1 VSSLPSLHVTARF
14 SIVHPFV
21 QSTSLQVPLVSQHHF
36 AFPLEFHTHKHSL
49 NPLLAPQSTGAMPI
63 PPLPRVPPKRTHD
76 STSDYVLTRDS
87 VEAFLLAFGD
97 NDYPLPETV
106 RVLDEIITD
115 YIIETCHEA
124 ASVAHHARRAKIK
137 LDDFKFMLRR
147 DTGKLGRVTDMIETD
162 KELKRK
168 RKAFDTD
175 EGAVLV
181 EKDEGTN
188 KMSRPR
194 KKEKVAVEESV
205 DGEGET
211 KKKRK
216 KKRDGGG
223 DDASTVRSG

>member
-1 VSSLPSLHVTARF
+1 MFRRKER
-14 SIVHPFV
+14 I
-21 QSTSLQVPLVSQHHF
+21 
-36 AFPLEFHTHKHSL
+36 
-49 NPLLAPQSTGAMPI
+49 
-63 PPLPRVPPKRTHD
+63 LPRVPPSSVVTPPE
-76 STSDYVLTRDS
+76 

-147 DTGKLGRVTDMIETD
+147 DTVKLGRVSDMLETD

-175 EGAVLV
+175 EGAVLGKGDK
-181 EKDEGTN
+181 EDGAEGGAPVKET
-188 KMSRPR
+188 S
-194 KKEKVAVEESV
+194 KKSKANEGDGAVG
-205 DGEGET
+205 GE

-216 KKRDGGG
+216 KKKDGGGG
-223 DDASTVRSG
+223 DDASTVISG

>member
-1 VSSLPSLHVTARF
+1 
-14 SIVHPFV
+14 
-21 QSTSLQVPLVSQHHF
+21 
-36 AFPLEFHTHKHSL
+36 
-49 NPLLAPQSTGAMPI
+49 MPV
-63 PPLPRVPPKRTHD
+63 PPLPRVLPRRTHD
-76 STSDYVLTRDS
+76 SASEFVLTRDS

-97 NDYPLPETV
+97 NDDQLPETV

-124 ASVAHHARRAKIK
+124 AAVAHHARRAKIK
-137 LDDFKFMLRR
+137 IDDFKFMLRR
-147 DTGKLGRVTDMIETD
+147 DTGKLGRVTDMLETD

-181 EKDEGTN
+181 EKDEGES
-188 KMSRPR
+188 KMGRPK

-205 DGEGET
+205 GGEGET

-216 KKRDGGG
+216 KKRDAGG

>member
-1 VSSLPSLHVTARF
+1 
-14 SIVHPFV
+14 
-21 QSTSLQVPLVSQHHF
+21 
-36 AFPLEFHTHKHSL
+36 
-49 NPLLAPQSTGAMPI
+49 M
-63 PPLPRVPPKRTHD
+63 
-76 STSDYVLTRDS
+76 
-87 VEAFLLAFGD
+87 
-97 NDYPLPETV
+97 

-147 DTGKLGRVTDMIETD
+147 DTGKLGRVSEMLETD

-181 EKDEGTN
+181 EKDGGDGNVGEGGGGGREGGG
-188 KMSRPR
+188 KLGRPR
-194 KKEKVAVEESV
+194 KKV
-205 DGEGET
+205 DGGEGDGGGEEP
-211 KKKRK
+211 KKKK
-216 KKRDGGG
+216 KKKKVDGGG

>member
-1 VSSLPSLHVTARF
+1 
-14 SIVHPFV
+14 
-21 QSTSLQVPLVSQHHF
+21 
-36 AFPLEFHTHKHSL
+36 
-49 NPLLAPQSTGAMPI
+49 M
-63 PPLPRVPPKRTHD
+63 
-76 STSDYVLTRDS
+76 
-87 VEAFLLAFGD
+87 
-97 NDYPLPETV
+97 

-147 DTGKLGRVTDMIETD
+147 DTGKLGRVSEMLETD

-181 EKDEGTN
+181 EKDGG
-188 KMSRPR
+188 
-194 KKEKVAVEESV
+194 
-205 DGEGET
+205 GEGEGGGGGT
-211 KKKRK
+211 KLGRPKKRVEGDGEAGEKGGEEPKKKK
-216 KKRDGGG
+216 KKKKDQGGG

>member
-1 VSSLPSLHVTARF
+1 
-14 SIVHPFV
+14 
-21 QSTSLQVPLVSQHHF
+21 
-36 AFPLEFHTHKHSL
+36 
-49 NPLLAPQSTGAMPI
+49 M
-63 PPLPRVPPKRTHD
+63 
-76 STSDYVLTRDS
+76 
-87 VEAFLLAFGD
+87 
-97 NDYPLPETV
+97 

-147 DTGKLGRVTDMIETD
+147 DTVKLGRVSDMLETD

-175 EGAVLV
+175 EGAVIG
-181 EKDEGTN
+181 KDGGKDGDAEGAGGGQKRVDEN
-188 KMSRPR
+188 EGKGR
-194 KKEKVAVEESV
+194 KGGEE
-205 DGEGET
+205 EP

-216 KKRDGGG
+216 KKDKRGVEGGG

>member
-1 VSSLPSLHVTARF
+1 
-14 SIVHPFV
+14 
-21 QSTSLQVPLVSQHHF
+21 
-36 AFPLEFHTHKHSL
+36 
-49 NPLLAPQSTGAMPI
+49 M
-63 PPLPRVPPKRTHD
+63 
-76 STSDYVLTRDS
+76 
-87 VEAFLLAFGD
+87 
-97 NDYPLPETV
+97 

-147 DTGKLGRVTDMIETD
+147 DTGKLGRVSEMLETD

-181 EKDEGTN
+181 EKDG
-188 KMSRPR
+188 
-194 KKEKVAVEESV
+194 AGG
-205 DGEGET
+205 DGEGGAGGTKLGRPKKRADGDGEGGDKGGDEP
-211 KKKRK
+211 KKKK
-216 KKRDGGG
+216 KNKKVDGGG